1 MSAVTSRPPIGRAG
15 NLTEREV
22 TIGPLGL
29 AGTLRLPAAA
39 NALVVFAHGSGSSR
53 FSPRNTAVAKA
64 LNGEGMATL
73 LFDLLTPA
81 EEQDRANV
89 FDIPLLAERLVD
101 VVDWIDRER
110 ELSRLP
116 LGLFGASTGAAAAL
130 VAAARLG
137 ARVGAVVSR
146 GGRPDLAGTAL
157 DKVTAPTLLIVGGLD
172 YGVIE
177 LNEQALAQLRALK
190 ALEIVPDATHLFP
203 EPGALEAVMR
213 LAARWFKQHLGA
225 RLNAPVR

>member
-1 MSAVTSRPPIGRAG
+1 MSAVTSRLSAGRAG
-15 NLTEREV
+15 NMTEREV

-29 AGTLRLPAAA
+29 AGTLRLPAGA

-81 EEQDRANV
+81 EEQERANV

-101 VVDWIDRER
+101 VVEWIDHER

-146 GGRPDLAGTAL
+146 GGRPDLAGAAL

-177 LNEQALAQLRALK
+177 LNEQAFAHLHAAK

-203 EPGALEAVMR
+203 EPGALESVMT
-213 LAARWFKQHLGA
+213 LAARWFKQHFDA
-225 RLNAPVR
+225 RLHAPTR